1 MPIANFPSA
10 WMNDEHRALQ
20 DSVQR
25 FLRERWVPRAA
36 EWRAAGQVGAD
47 AWREAGA
54 QGLLCAA
61 MPEVYGGGGGDFGH
75 EAVII
80 VEIARAN
87 LNGFGG
93 GLHSGIVAPYLLEY
107 GSEAQKARWLP
118 KMATGEFIS
127 AIAMTEPGTG
137 SDLQAIRTTARLDGN
152 HYVLNGAKTFIT
164 NGGSANL
171 IIVACKT
178 VAQGAS
184 SVGEG
189 SGTGAK
195 GARGM
200 SLLVVETD
208 DAPGFRRGRKLD
220 KIGLKAQ
227 DTSELF
233 FDDVRVPVANLLGG
247 IEGQGFY
254 QLMNQLPQERLIVAL
269 GGIGAME
276 RALEETLAYV
286 KQRTAF
292 GKPIWEF
299 QNTRFKLAEVQA
311 TVLAARAMVDA
322 AMVAHLRGEL
332 GVDRA
337 ALLKYWVTEQQC
349 KVIDECLQL
358 FGGYGYMSEYPIAE
372 LYTDARVQRIYGGT
386 NEIMK
391 ELAAR
396 TM

>member
-1 MPIANFPSA
+1 MPIASFPAA

-20 DSVQR
+20 ESVAR
-25 FLRERWVPRAA
+25 FLRERWVPRAKA
-36 EWRAAGQVGAD
+36 WREAGEVGAD
-47 AWREAGA
+47 TWREAGA

-61 MPEVYGGGGGDFGH
+61 MPEAYGGGGGDFGH

-93 GLHSGIVAPYLLEY
+93 GLHSGIVAPYILEY
-107 GSEAQKARWLP
+107 GNEAQKARWLP

-137 SDLQAIRTTARLDGN
+137 SDLQAIRTTARRDGD

-178 VAQGAS
+178 PGS
-184 SVGEG
+184 GGEG
-189 SGTGAK
+189 DAKK

-200 SLLVVETD
+200 SLLVVETEG
-208 DAPGFRRGRKLD
+208 AAGFRRGRRLD

-227 DTSELF
+227 DTAELF
-233 FDDVRVPVANLLGG
+233 FDDVRVPVGHLLGG
-247 IEGQGFY
+247 AEGQGFY
-254 QLMNQLPQERLIVAL
+254 QLMNQLPQERLIVAR

-292 GKPIWEF
+292 GKPLWEF

-322 AMVAHLRGEL
+322 AMVAHLQGGL